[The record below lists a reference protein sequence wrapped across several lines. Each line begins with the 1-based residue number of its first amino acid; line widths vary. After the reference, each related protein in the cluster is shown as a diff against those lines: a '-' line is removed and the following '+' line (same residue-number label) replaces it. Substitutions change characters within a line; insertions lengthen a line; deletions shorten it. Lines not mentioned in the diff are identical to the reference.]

1 MNLKLNLVLILYE
14 FYCRFY
20 SIFPLLCLCKVL
32 YQYSYYCYYHYYKL
46 HINFTLSFI
55 KKKLIATQQQ
65 FT

>member
-1 MNLKLNLVLILYE
+1 MNLKLKLVLILYE

-55 KKKLIATQQQ
+55 KKN
-65 FT
+65 